1 MTAMCR
7 KIDLPLGAL
16 KIEARAVE
24 EGILLAWDLGLK
36 YIIIESDA
44 QTVTN
49 AIKMQCPT
57 PNSIQKLMEGIQLGL
72 NLFNS

>member
-57 PNSIQKLMEGIQLGL
+57 PSSIQKLMEGIQLGL